1 MFEEATKI
9 LGDAGMPLNKW
20 FTNDKFVSLYIINKK
35 LSCEFDLNSVLGMSW
50 ENKEDVF
57 LFKIL
62 DTGKAISCTKRS
74 ILSIIASLF
83 DPLGLISPYVMYG
96 KILFQNIWRL
106 GLDWDIILPS
116 DLTWNYTD
124 FLMHQKKDTARSSI

>member
-50 ENKEDVF
+50 
-57 LFKIL
+57 
-62 DTGKAISCTKRS
+62 
-74 ILSIIASLF
+74 
-83 DPLGLISPYVMYG
+83 
-96 KILFQNIWRL
+96 
-106 GLDWDIILPS
+106 
-116 DLTWNYTD
+116 
-124 FLMHQKKDTARSSI
+124 